1 MTTPKRPYSRA
12 FTITCPDCQG
22 KLLIRSSELVT
33 ASVRELLLWC
43 DNNACGA
50 RFKGQV
56 SPVHRIE
63 PTAPAATAAKLPVGT
78 WAPKKSDNDNRTPA
92 NDGPATDLPPAA
104 VTAAEPPMTG

>member
-12 FTITCPDCQG
+12 FTIACPDCQG

-43 DNNACGA
+43 DNNDCGA

-56 SPVHRIE
+56 AILNRIE
-63 PTAPAATAAKLPVGT
+63 FTAPAATAAIMPVGA
-78 WAPKKSDNDNRTPA
+78 WAPKRSDNDNRTPA

-104 VTAAEPPMTG
+104 VAAVDPPMTG